1 MALDAHIRVD
11 GRAGRITLD
20 RAHALN
26 ALTHQVCIDTLAALN
41 AWEGDERVRLVI
53 LDATGARAFCA
64 GGDIAYMHAAMQR
77 GDPGAGRRFWRDE
90 YRMNARLASYSKPI
104 VSFLHG
110 YVMGGG
116 VGFGCHASHR
126 VVGESARV
134 AMPECA
140 IGLIP
145 DTGGSHLLARA
156 PGRLGLHL
164 GLTGARM
171 GPGDAIHA
179 GFADHHIPEA
189 DWPPLIAALCA
200 DGDVRR
206 LDQAAHPAPDSPLAA
221 RAPAIDTA
229 LDAAFAAADGASG
242 VAEALDRLAA
252 NPTGWA
258 QDAAAALRRASPL
271 CLVGAARVIV
281 SAEAARS
288 IQSALRQEYRWT
300 WRSLDHGDFAEGIRA
315 QIIDRDQAPRW
326 THATI
331 ADVSEAEVEAMLA
344 PLDTQEL
351 SFDTDIDDTDTEDPR

>member
-1 MALDAHIRVD
+1 MVPDAHIRID

-20 RAHALN
+20 RAQALN
-26 ALTHQVCIDTLAALN
+26 ALTHQVCIDTLAALD

-53 LDATGARAFCA
+53 LDAVGQRAFCA

-77 GDPGAGRRFWRDE
+77 DDPGAGRRFWHDE
-90 YRMNARLASYSKPI
+90 YRMNARLAGYPKPI

-156 PGRLGLHL
+156 PGRLGLYL

-206 LDQAAHPAPDSPLAA
+206 LDQAALPAPDSPLAA

-229 LDAAFAAADGASG
+229 IDAAFAPSG
-242 VAEALDRLAA
+242 VAEALARLAA
-252 NPTGWA
+252 SPTGWA

-271 CLVGAARVIV
+271 CLVGAARVIA
-281 SAEAARS
+281 SAEAAAS

-300 WRSLDHGDFAEGIRA
+300 WRSLDQGDFAEGIRA
-315 QIIDRDQAPRW
+315 QIIDRDHAPRW
-326 THATI
+326 AHATLF
-331 ADVSEAEVEAMLA
+331 DVPDAEVAAMLA
-344 PLDTQEL
+344 PLGADELTFDADTH
-351 SFDTDIDDTDTEDPR
+351 DTDTEEPR